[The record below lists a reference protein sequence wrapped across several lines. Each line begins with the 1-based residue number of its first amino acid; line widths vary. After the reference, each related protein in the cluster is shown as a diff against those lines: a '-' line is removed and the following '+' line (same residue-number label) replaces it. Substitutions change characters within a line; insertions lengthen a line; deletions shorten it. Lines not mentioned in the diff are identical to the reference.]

1 MKIPIL
7 RHAVAQMVMPRIEGK
22 QLPDAAYR
30 SAMAA
35 FAEEGIGGF
44 ILFGGDIDSTPR
56 YLAELQARAE
66 FPLLISSDVER
77 GLGQQL
83 EGGTRFPSQRAVASA
98 IGRRSKKDVELLGL
112 MLDAVRTESRA
123 AGIHIVFS
131 PIMDVNNNPDNPIIC
146 TRSFGE
152 DPETVEWFGRHYIRG
167 LQKPGADGHRDLLAC
182 AKHFPGHGD
191 TDQDSHSV
199 LPVIRADRARLNR
212 VELPPFREAVKDGVG
227 TVMIAHLLVPA
238 LDPVKPVTFS
248 KKVVTAL
255 LREGMAF
262 EGLIVSDA
270 LDMGALAGEYPQD
283 EIAIRAVEAGMDILL
298 HPVDARVTI
307 DAVVKAVEQGRL
319 TETRIHESVDRI
331 MAAKKQLGLF
341 TTPLSPPLA
350 RGESKGGVLP
360 RGEAKG
366 GHAEKI
372 DYERHRNTAR
382 ELGRKAVTLLRGDK
396 KKLPFDSGKSVACFV
411 LDDDGQGMGVSFTQG
426 LMKQF
431 GTVSSTTLTPDV
443 CDASLSSHLD
453 LSGAGAVVIG
463 IFSRISAS
471 KGRSGISPKLRD
483 ATFEILRRA
492 KAAGKRSAVISF
504 DSPYILDQFKDADVL
519 IAGYDRMDAIQ
530 EAAAEMIAGRT

>member
-1 MKIPIL
+1 MKIPSL
-7 RHAVAQMVMPRIEGK
+7 KQAVAQMVMPRIEGNR
-22 QLPDAAYR
+22 LPELAYR
-30 SAMAA
+30 DAMTALVR
-35 FAEEGIGGF
+35 EGLGGF
-44 ILFGGDIDSTPR
+44 ILFGGDIDRTPR
-56 YLAELQARAE
+56 YLAEFQTQAE

-83 EGGTRFPSQRAVASA
+83 SGGTRFPSQRAVASA
-98 IGRRSKKDVELLGL
+98 MGRRSKKDVDLLGR
-112 MLDAVRTESRA
+112 MLDAVRTESRT

-131 PIMDVNNNPDNPIIC
+131 PVMDVNNNPDNPIIC

-167 LQKPGADGHRDLLAC
+167 LQRPGADGHRELLAC

-199 LPVIRADRARLNR
+199 LPVIRADRSRLNR

-270 LDMGALAGEYPQD
+270 LDMGALTGEYPQD

-307 DAVVKAVEQGRL
+307 DAVVRAVKEGRL

-341 TTPLSPPLA
+341 EKESSPA
-350 RGESKGGVLP
+350 R
-360 RGEAKG
+360 
-366 GHAEKI
+366 KI
-372 DYERHRNTAR
+372 DYERHRAIAA
-382 ELGRKAVTLLRGDK
+382 ELGRKALTVVRGDGK
-396 KKLPFDSGKSVACFV
+396 KRPLDTGKRVACFV
-411 LDDDGQGMGVSFTQG
+411 LDDDGQGMGGPFTQG
-426 LMKQF
+426 LMKLF
-431 GTVSSTTLTPDV
+431 GTVSSITLTPDV
-443 CDASLSSHLD
+443 SAADLSSHLD
-453 LSGAGAVVIG
+453 FSDVGSVVIG

-483 ATFEILRRA
+483 AAFDILRRA

-504 DSPYILDQFKDADVL
+504 DSPYILDQFKDADFL

-530 EAAAEMIAGRT
+530 EAAAEMLTEGGSPLR

>member
-1 MKIPIL
+1 LTSKKRENGAMKIPSL
-7 RHAVAQMVMPRIEGK
+7 KQAVAQMAMPRIEGK
-22 QLPDAAYR
+22 KLLDAAYR
-30 SAMAA
+30 HAMAA
-35 FAEEGIGGF
+35 LAEEGIGGF

-98 IGRRSKKDVELLGL
+98 LVRCTKKDVDLLGR
-112 MLDAVRTESRA
+112 MLDAVRTESRT

-131 PIMDVNNNPDNPIIC
+131 PVMDVNNNPDNPIIC

-152 DPETVEWFGRHYIRG
+152 EPETVEWFGRHYIRG

-199 LPVIRADRARLNR
+199 LPVIRVDRALLNR

-255 LREGMAF
+255 LREGMEF
-262 EGLIVSDA
+262 NGLIISDA
-270 LDMGALAGEYPQD
+270 LDMGALAGEYSQD

-298 HPVDARVTI
+298 HPVDARITI
-307 DAVVKAVEQGRL
+307 DAVVKAVKEGRL
-319 TETRIHESVDRI
+319 TETRIYESVDRI

-341 TTPLSPPLA
+341 DKKQKTFY
-350 RGESKGGVLP
+350 
-360 RGEAKG
+360 
-366 GHAEKI
+366 KI
-372 DYERHRNTAR
+372 DYAKHRAIATD
-382 ELGRKAVTLLRGDK
+382 LGSKALTVVHGDR
-396 KKLPFDSGKSVACFV
+396 KKLPFDSGKGVACFV
-411 LDDDGQGMGVSFTQG
+411 LDDDGQDMGGPFTHG
-426 LMKQF
+426 LMKRF
-431 GTVSSTTLTPDV
+431 GTVNSTTLTPDINSA
-443 CDASLSSHLD
+443 DLSSHLD
-453 LSGAGAVVIG
+453 LSGVGSVVIG

-471 KGRSGISPKLRD
+471 KGRSGLSPKLREAAFD
-483 ATFEILRRA
+483 ILRRA
-492 KAAGKRSAVISF
+492 KTEGKRSAVISF

-530 EAAAEMIAGRT
+530 EAAAEMLAGK

>member
-1 MKIPIL
+1 MKIPSL
-7 RHAVAQMVMPRIEGK
+7 KQAVAQMVMPRIEGK

-35 FAEEGIGGF
+35 LAGEGIGGF

-56 YLAELQARAE
+56 YLAELQSLAE

-98 IGRRSKKDVELLGL
+98 MGKRSKKDLDLLDR

-131 PIMDVNNNPDNPIIC
+131 PVMDVNNNPDNPIIC

-152 DPETVEWFGRHYIRG
+152 NPETVEWFGRHYIRS
-167 LQKPGADGHRDLLAC
+167 LQKTGSDGHRDLLAC

-199 LPVIRADRARLNR
+199 LPIIRADRARLNH

-255 LREGMAF
+255 LREGMEF
-262 EGLIVSDA
+262 NGLIVSDA
-270 LDMGALAGEYPQD
+270 LDMGALTGEYPQD

-319 TETRIHESVDRI
+319 TETRIRESVDRI

-341 TTPLSPPLA
+341 EKERKTA
-350 RGESKGGVLP
+350 R
-360 RGEAKG
+360 
-366 GHAEKI
+366 KI
-372 DYERHRNTAR
+372 DYEKNRKTAQ
-382 ELGRKAVTLLRGDK
+382 ELGRKAVSLLSGDK
-396 KKLPFDSGKSVACFV
+396 KMLPLDGGKGVSCFV
-411 LDDDGQGMGVSFTQG
+411 LDDDGQGMGAPFSRALMGSFGAVT
-426 LMKQF
+426 
-431 GTVSSTTLTPDV
+431 TTTLTPDV
-443 CDASLSSHLD
+443 SDSSLSP
-453 LSGAGAVVIG
+453 
-463 IFSRISAS
+463 IS
-471 KGRSGISPKLRD
+471 
-483 ATFEILRRA
+483 
-492 KAAGKRSAVISF
+492 
-504 DSPYILDQFKDADVL
+504 
-519 IAGYDRMDAIQ
+519 M
-530 EAAAEMIAGRT
+530 